1 MDDGIP
7 KKTKESIFYVVKV
20 FEGNSVL
27 KITLNCKQWVST
39 IHVLNGLWAV
49 LGMKKVLFFYNEYI
63 TVFFLL

>member
-7 KKTKESIFYVVKV
+7 TKTKESIIYVVKV

-39 IHVLNGLWAV
+39 IHVLNGL
-49 LGMKKVLFFYNEYI
+49 
-63 TVFFLL
+63 